1 MKTTTNERSLFF
13 TWTCKSLKYFFLGSI
28 GFTIAYVIS
37 TSFGITIPKALLWS
51 SINLLWRLGITIVL
65 VLGIAIVVESWR

>member
-1 MKTTTNERSLFF
+1 MKTSTNQHSLFLR
-13 TWTCKSLKYFFLGSI
+13 WTYKSLRYFFLGSI

-37 TSFGITIPKALLWS
+37 ASFGITIPKALFWS
-51 SINLLWRLGITIVL
+51 LINLLSHLGITIAL